1 MDASELEEVRGNCDR
16 QDLRTGQ
23 ILPSADSQSGGR
35 SAWPADSAGLDAL
48 REEVRRLAADL
59 AAVDQRDAAQHGGLK
74 GELAHVV
81 RRIVRLES
89 TPRTRQSR

>member
-1 MDASELEEVRGNCDR
+1 MDARGLDEVLGNCDR
-16 QDLRTGQ
+16 QTSRTGQ
-23 ILPSADSQSGGR
+23 ILPAPELQNEGHSAR
-35 SAWPADSAGLDAL
+35 PADGAGIDAL
-48 REEVRRLAADL
+48 REEVRRLAAGL

>member
-1 MDASELEEVRGNCDR
+1 MDAVELDELLGNCNR
-16 QDLRTGQ
+16 HPPRTGQ
-23 ILPSADSQSGGR
+23 ILPSPDPQSGGP

>member
-1 MDASELEEVRGNCDR
+1 MDARELDEVLGDCDR
-16 QDLRTGQ
+16 RTMGIGQYLPTSDLE
-23 ILPSADSQSGGR
+23 SGGD
-35 SAWPADSAGLDAL
+35 AAQPADGAGIEAL
-48 REEVRRLAADL
+48 RAEVRRLAADL

>member
-1 MDASELEEVRGNCDR
+1 MDARELDEVLGNCDGR
-16 QDLRTGQ
+16 VARTEQ
-23 ILPSADSQSGGR
+23 ILPSLDPQSGGR
-35 SAWPADSAGLDAL
+35 PARLADSAGLEAL
-48 REEVRRLAADL
+48 REEVRRLAVDL